1 MKNLKYTYGLLLAF
15 MVFATSCVDFV
26 EPRVPY
32 KTFDTAVYLRTIRS
46 APNTST
52 NFNFFELGSSRFSLT
67 LEAVDAEGG
76 TTVDNVQIR
85 VRHRRLIPGVGL
97 AFTPAG
103 SSSQVNDILVK
114 TMSGSEFVKADENP
128 NHPTQTYTRASFTI
142 TAAEAIEAVGLT
154 AAQIQGGD
162 TFEFRLVLTDTKGR
176 VFNASNRSSD
186 VAGGFFYDSP
196 FLYNVNVVC
205 PSNISTATDLWAATS
220 TSRFGVRTADVRV
233 TRVSGTATQWEVSDV
248 SAGLYSGFGFNATQS
263 GIYNDACNVIS
274 WLRAGT
280 TQFGLADPNGQTGT
294 FNPETNTLVI
304 YWRDN
309 GNNID
314 GETVLV
320 KK

>member
-1 MKNLKYTYGLLLAF
+1 MIKYSFGVLLAF
-15 MVFATSCVDFV
+15 MMFATSCVDFI
-26 EPRVPY
+26 EPNVPY
-32 KTFDTAVYLRTIRS
+32 ATFNTGTYLRTIRS

-52 NFNFFELGSSRFSLT
+52 NFNFFELANSKFALT

-97 AFTPAG
+97 EYVPAG
-103 SSSQVNDILVK
+103 TGSQVNDVLIRTLN
-114 TMSGSEFVKADENP
+114 GSEFQKATENP
-128 NHPTQTYTRASFTI
+128 NHPSTIYTRASFEI
-142 TAAEAIEAVGLT
+142 NALDAIEAVGLT
-154 AAQIQGGD
+154 PAQIEGGD
-162 TFEFRLVLTDTKGR
+162 TFEFRLILTDINGR
-176 VFNASNRSSD
+176 VFDSNNRSAD
-186 VAGGFFYDSP
+186 VSGGIFYDSP

-205 PSNISTATDLWAATS
+205 PSNISTATDLWDATS
-220 TSRFGVRTADVRV
+220 TSRFGVRTAEVRV
-233 TRVSGTATQWEVSDV
+233 TPVSGQATQWEVSDV
-248 SAGLYSGFGFNATQS
+248 SAGLYLGFGFNATQS

-280 TQFGLADPNGQTGT
+280 TQFALVDPNGQTGT
-294 FNPETNTLVI
+294 WDPATGTLVI

>member
-1 MKNLKYTYGLLLAF
+1 MKNIKYTYGLLLAF

-32 KTFDTAVYLRTIRS
+32 KTFDTGFYLRTIRS

-52 NFNFFELGSSRFSLT
+52 NFNFFDLANSRFSLT

-97 AFTPAG
+97 EYVPAG
-103 SSSQVNDILVK
+103 SATQVNDVLVK
-114 TMSGSEFVKADENP
+114 TLNGSEFTPADENP

-142 TAAEAIEAVGLT
+142 TAAEAMQAVGLT
-154 AAQIQGGD
+154 PAQINGGD
-162 TFEFRLVLTDTKGR
+162 TFEFRLVLTDKKGR
-176 VFNASNRSSD
+176 VFNANNRSSD
-186 VAGGFFYDSP
+186 VAGGLFYDSP

-205 PSNISTATDLWAATS
+205 PSNISTATDLWDATS
-220 TSRFGVRTADVRV
+220 TSRFGTRTAQVRV
-233 TRVSGTATQWEVSDV
+233 TPVAGQATQWEVSDV
-248 SAGLYSGFGFNATQS
+248 SAGLYAGFGFNAIQS

-280 TQFGLADPNGQTGT
+280 TQFGLADPGRTGT
-294 FNPETNTLVI
+294 WDPATRTLTI
-304 YWRDN
+304 YWRDS

-314 GETVLV
+314 GETILV
-320 KK
+320 KR